1 MGKGGTK
8 EAQRDSQTDSQRMNQ
23 GDTKGFTKGF
33 TTAGPQRDNSGTTA
47 GQQRDNSGT
56 TAGYQRDNTG
66 TTAGQPRQPREFFI
80 LFPPDVF
87 YKKCVAL
94 LGPPASRADPLP
106 PGAPL
111 RRCHSLAEPGEIH

>member
-1 MGKGGTK
+1 MAQ

-33 TTAGPQRDNSGTTA
+33 TTAGPQGQRQDNSETTA
-47 GQQRDNSGT
+47 GQQRDTS
-56 TAGYQRDNTG
+56 G

-106 PGAPL
+106 PEAPL